1 MKLLI
6 LTCNTG
12 AGHNST
18 AAAISEY
25 FTVHGV
31 KCVTMDCLD
40 FLPAAKAKL
49 ISEGHVLLYRKAPKL
64 FGAGYRFEENHIPRY
79 MRAQCD
85 ACADEFYEA
94 VRQVGCDAVIN
105 VHVFPAMI
113 MTAAIKQ
120 YHLSL
125 PGYFVATD
133 YTCSPGVSCA
143 DMDAY
148 FIPHR
153 ELAEEFIRCG
163 VPGDRLVPTGIPV
176 RTCFCRSLP
185 RAEARRRLDLP
196 EHGRL
201 VVLTCGSMGA
211 GPMEELTQ
219 LLDQQ
224 MQPEDRLTVI
234 CGTNKK
240 LLEKLQKDR
249 LSDCV
254 RLLGFTQDM
263 DLYMDAADLL
273 LTKAGGLTT
282 SEALMK
288 RLPLLY
294 IDVIPGLETRNLEF
308 MVSHG
313 CALTA
318 ETPEAL
324 AALTCELLRD
334 PDRLDGLRA
343 KLAETFPDVAV
354 ERMYEFLC
362 RDLGW
367 EPESTT

>member
-12 AGHNST
+12 GGHNST

-25 FTVHGV
+25 FTEKGIT
-31 KCVTMDCLD
+31 CVIMDCLD
-40 FLPAAKAKL
+40 FLSPAKAK
-49 ISEGHVLLYRKAPKL
+49 IVSEGHVLLYRKAPKL
-64 FGAGYRFEENHIPRY
+64 FGMGYRFEENHIPRY
-79 MRAQCD
+79 MRTQCD
-85 ACADEFYEA
+85 ACADDFYEA
-94 VRQVGCDAVIN
+94 VRKVGCDAVIN
-105 VHVFPAMI
+105 VHVFPAII
-113 MTAAIKQ
+113 MTAAVKQ
-120 YHLSL
+120 YGLSM

-148 FIPHR
+148 FIPHE

-163 VPGDRLVPTGIPV
+163 VPGDRLAVTGIPV
-176 RTCFCRSLP
+176 QERFCRSIP
-185 RAEARRRLDLP
+185 QAEARNRLNLP
-196 EHGRL
+196 EDGRL
-201 VVLTCGSMGA
+201 VLLTCGSMGA

-219 LLDQQ
+219 LLDRE
-224 MQPEDRLTVI
+224 MQPEDHLVVV

-240 LLEKLQKDR
+240 LLEKLQKDK

-273 LTKAGGLTT
+273 LTKGGGLTT
-282 SEALMK
+282 TEALVK
-288 RLPLLY
+288 RLPLVY
-294 IDVIPGLETRNLEF
+294 INVIPGLEIRNIDF
-308 MVSHG
+308 MVRHG
-313 CALTA
+313 CAMTA

-324 AALTCELLRD
+324 TDLVCGLLQD
-334 PDRLDGLRA
+334 PDRLRA
-343 KLAETFPDVAV
+343 WRLHLAEALPEPAV
-354 ERMYEFLC
+354 KRIYEYLR

-367 EPESTT
+367 EES